1 MQTELRALD
10 VLGERPALI
19 AVSQVRRGLGE
30 HALDPLL
37 VLANLV
43 VSRLFG
49 VRVHAGSQ
57 DFQRQRNHT
66 AQGFKVCSVAWHRF
80 TVKGDFRLADHCDG
94 WSVIGE

>member
-1 MQTELRALD
+1 MQTELRPLD

-19 AVSQVRRGLGE
+19 AVSQVRRGLRE
-30 HALDPLL
+30 HALDALL

-43 VSRLFG
+43 VSRLLGFG
-49 VRVHAGSQ
+49 VHAGSQ

-66 AQGFKVCSVAWHRF
+66 AQGFEVCSVARHRF
-80 TVKGDFRLADHCDG
+80 TVKGNFGLADHCDG